1 MIPVAI
7 VTIRFSEVK
16 VGLNNRQVHR
26 LPWKSDRATPHPTQY
41 GYGHGRMGGWV
52 PLGLETIDAF
62 DVAKLLYAHLQITT
76 TQPTGMQKPTEAKIV
91 KRILRCLEWT

>member
-1 MIPVAI
+1 
-7 VTIRFSEVK
+7 
-16 VGLNNRQVHR
+16 
-26 LPWKSDRATPHPTQY
+26 
-41 GYGHGRMGGWV
+41 MGGWV